1 MIKVKRITP
10 MFNRIVTTA
19 DRVEVDQKVNGIII
33 PEKLKGGYSEY
44 QRVIAVG
51 SMVHNLKEG
60 DLVCIDPSAYGR
72 PVHKEHI
79 DSVKGLSED
88 TVQMAYYIPTIEVD
102 GKECMFIADRD
113 IAYKVEDYEEVKE
126 EDSSPLIKP
135 QTIIS

>member
-1 MIKVKRITP
+1 MIKVKKITP

-19 DRVEVDQKVNGIII
+19 NRVEMDQKVNGIII
-33 PEKLKGGYSEY
+33 PEKLKGGYDEY
-44 QRVIAVG
+44 QTVIAVG
-51 SMVHNLKEG
+51 SMVHNLKPG

-79 DSVKGLSED
+79 DSVKGLSDD

-113 IAYKVEDYEEVKE
+113 IAYKVDDYEDVK
-126 EDSSPLIKP
+126 DDNPVVITP
-135 QTIIS
+135 PVIIN

>member
-1 MIKVKRITP
+1 MIKVKKITP

-19 DRVEVDQKVNGIII
+19 NRVEMDQKVNGIII
-33 PEKLKGGYSEY
+33 PEKLKGGYDEY
-44 QRVIAVG
+44 QTVIAVG
-51 SMVHNLKEG
+51 SMVHNLKPG

-79 DSVKGLSED
+79 DSVKGLSDD

-113 IAYKVEDYEEVKE
+113 IAYKVDDYEE
-126 EDSSPLIKP
+126 IKDDNP
-135 QTIIS
+135 VVITPPVIIS

>member
-1 MIKVKRITP
+1 MIKAKRITP

-44 QRVIAVG
+44 QKVIAVG

-60 DLVCIDPSAYGR
+60 DLVCIDPTAYGR

-113 IAYKVEDYEEVKE
+113 IAKRRIR
-126 EDSSPLIKP
+126 PRL
-135 QTIIS
+135 

>member
-1 MIKVKRITP
+1 MIKVKKITP

-19 DRVEVDQKVNGIII
+19 NRVEMDQKVNGIII
-33 PEKLKGGYSEY
+33 PEKLKGGYDEY
-44 QRVIAVG
+44 QTVIAVG
-51 SMVHNLKEG
+51 SMVHNLKPG

-79 DSVKGLSED
+79 DSVKGLSDD

-113 IAYKVEDYEEVKE
+113 IAYKVDDYEE
-126 EDSSPLIKP
+126 IKNDNP
-135 QTIIS
+135 VVITPPVIIN

>member
-1 MIKVKRITP
+1 MIKVKKITP

-19 DRVEVDQKVNGIII
+19 NRVEMDQKVNGIII
-33 PEKLKGGYSEY
+33 PEKLKGGYDEY
-44 QRVIAVG
+44 QTVIAVG
-51 SMVHNLKEG
+51 SMVHNLKPG
-60 DLVCIDPSAYGR
+60 DLVFIDPSAYGR

-113 IAYKVEDYEEVKE
+113 IAYKVDDYEE
-126 EDSSPLIKP
+126 IKDDNP
-135 QTIIS
+135 VVITPPVIIN

>member
-1 MIKVKRITP
+1 MIKVKKITP

-113 IAYKVEDYEEVKE
+113 IAYKVEEYEDVKD
-126 EDSSPLIKP
+126 EDKPLVITP
-135 QTIIS
+135 PTIIS

>member
-1 MIKVKRITP
+1 MIKVKKITP

-19 DRVEVDQKVNGIII
+19 NRVEMDQKVNGIII
-33 PEKLKGGYSEY
+33 PEKLKGGYDEY
-44 QRVIAVG
+44 QTVIAVG
-51 SMVHNLKEG
+51 SMVHNLKPG

-102 GKECMFIADRD
+102 GKDCMFIADRD
-113 IAYKVEDYEEVKE
+113 IAYKVDDYEE
-126 EDSSPLIKP
+126 IKDDNHVVITP
-135 QTIIS
+135 PVIIN

>member
-1 MIKVKRITP
+1 MIKVKKITP

-19 DRVEVDQKVNGIII
+19 NRVEMDQKVNGIII
-33 PEKLKGGYSEY
+33 PEKLKGGYDEY
-44 QRVIAVG
+44 QTVIAVG
-51 SMVHNLKEG
+51 SMVHNLKPG

-88 TVQMAYYIPTIEVD
+88 TVQMAYYVPTIEVD

-113 IAYKVEDYEEVKE
+113 IAYKVDDYEE
-126 EDSSPLIKP
+126 IKDDNP
-135 QTIIS
+135 VVITPPVIIN

>member
-19 DRVEVDQKVNGIII
+19 NRVEMDQKVNGIII
-33 PEKLKGGYSEY
+33 PEKLKGGYDEY
-44 QRVIAVG
+44 QTVVAVG
-51 SMVHNLKEG
+51 SMVHNLKPG

-126 EDSSPLIKP
+126 DNSVIVTPP
-135 QTIIS
+135 TIIS

>member
-1 MIKVKRITP
+1 MIKVKKITP

-19 DRVEVDQKVNGIII
+19 NRVEMDQKVNGIII
-33 PEKLKGGYSEY
+33 PEKLKGGYDEY
-44 QRVIAVG
+44 QTVIAVG
-51 SMVHNLKEG
+51 SMVHNLKPG

-88 TVQMAYYIPTIEVD
+88 TVQMAYYVPTIEVD

-113 IAYKVEDYEEVKE
+113 IAYKVDDYEDVK
-126 EDSSPLIKP
+126 DDNPVVITP
-135 QTIIS
+135 PVIIN

>member
-1 MIKVKRITP
+1 MIKAKRITP

-44 QRVIAVG
+44 QKVIAVG

-60 DLVCIDPSAYGR
+60 DLVCIDPTAYGR

-113 IAYKVEDYEEVKE
+113 IAYKVDEYEDIKE

>member
-1 MIKVKRITP
+1 MIKAKRITP

-60 DLVCIDPSAYGR
+60 DLVCIDPTAYGR

-113 IAYKVEDYEEVKE
+113 IAYKVDEYEDIKE

>member
-1 MIKVKRITP
+1 MIKVKKITP

-19 DRVEVDQKVNGIII
+19 NRVEMDQKVNGIII
-33 PEKLKGGYSEY
+33 PEKLKGGYDEY
-44 QRVIAVG
+44 QTVIAVG
-51 SMVHNLKEG
+51 SMVHNLKPG

-102 GKECMFIADRD
+102 GKDCMFIADRD
-113 IAYKVEDYEEVKE
+113 IAYKVDDYE
-126 EDSSPLIKP
+126 DIKDDNP
-135 QTIIS
+135 VVITPPVIIN

>member
-19 DRVEVDQKVNGIII
+19 NRVEMDQKVNGIII
-33 PEKLKGGYSEY
+33 PEKLKGGYDEY
-44 QRVIAVG
+44 QTVVAVG
-51 SMVHNLKEG
+51 SMVHNLKPG

-88 TVQMAYYIPTIEVD
+88 TVQMAYYIPTIEMD

-113 IAYKVEDYEEVKE
+113 IAYKVEDYEEVK
-126 EDSSPLIKP
+126 DDNSVIVTPP
-135 QTIIS
+135 TIIS

>member
-1 MIKVKRITP
+1 MIKAKSITP

-51 SMVHNLKEG
+51 SMVHNLKPG

-79 DSVKGLSED
+79 DSVRGLSDD

-102 GKECMFIADRD
+102 GRECMFIADRD
-113 IAYKVEDYEEVKE
+113 IAYRVDEYEDIKE
-126 EDSSPLIKP
+126 EKQPVIVTP
-135 QTIIS
+135 PTIIS

>member
-19 DRVEVDQKVNGIII
+19 NRVEMDQKVNGIII
-33 PEKLKGGYSEY
+33 PEKLKGGYDEY
-44 QRVIAVG
+44 QTVVAVG
-51 SMVHNLKEG
+51 SMVHNLKPG

-113 IAYKVEDYEEVKE
+113 IAYKVEDYEDVKE
-126 EDSSPLIKP
+126 DNSVIVTPP
-135 QTIIS
+135 TIIS

>member
-19 DRVEVDQKVNGIII
+19 NRVEMDQKVNGIII
-33 PEKLKGGYSEY
+33 PEKLKGGYDEY
-44 QRVIAVG
+44 QTVVAIG
-51 SMVHNLKEG
+51 SMVHNLKPG

-126 EDSSPLIKP
+126 DNSVIVTP

>member
-1 MIKVKRITP
+1 MIKAKRVTP
-10 MFNRIVTTA
+10 MFNRIITTA

-113 IAYKVEDYEEVKE
+113 IAYKVDEYEDVKE
-126 EDSSPLIKP
+126 GEKPLIVTP
-135 QTIIS
+135 PTIIS

>member
-1 MIKVKRITP
+1 MIKAKRITP

-44 QRVIAVG
+44 QKVIAVG

-60 DLVCIDPSAYGR
+60 DLVCIDPTAYGR

-88 TVQMAYYIPTIEVD
+88 AVQMAYYIPTIEVD

-113 IAYKVEDYEEVKE
+113 IAYKVDEYEDIKE

>member
-1 MIKVKRITP
+1 MIKVKKITP

-19 DRVEVDQKVNGIII
+19 NRVEMDQKVNGIII
-33 PEKLKGGYSEY
+33 PEKLKGGYDEY
-44 QRVIAVG
+44 QTVIAVG
-51 SMVHNLKEG
+51 SMVHNLKPG

-79 DSVKGLSED
+79 DSVKGLSDD

-113 IAYKVEDYEEVKE
+113 IAYKVDDYEE
-126 EDSSPLIKP
+126 IKDDNP
-135 QTIIS
+135 VVITPPVIIN